1 MISCP
6 KCNSISTI
14 KNGYGHDKVQHYVCK
29 ECKTDFVP
37 VILNGARVLIL
48 DIETAPI
55 RAMVWR
61 VWKENIS
68 IEQIKA
74 DWFILCWSAKWLN
87 SPEVMGERLSGKE
100 ALKEDDGRIVKKLW
114 LLFDEADLIIAHNGW
129 SFDIPKV
136 NSRFI
141 LNKLNP
147 PSPYRSID
155 TLKIAQK
162 KFGFTHNKLD
172 YLAKLFGLDR
182 KLKTDFELWVKC
194 LEGKD
199 ESLQYM
205 LDYNKLDVVIL
216 EEVYLKL
223 RGWANSHPNMNMWQ
237 SESGCSNCGSL
248 RLTPKG
254 HYYTQTG
261 KYKSFQCQDCGAFS
275 RETRKTNI
283 SIAR

>member
-1 MISCP
+1 MINCP
-6 KCNSISTI
+6 KCYSTLVS
-14 KNGYGHDKVQHYVCK
+14 KNGFGRDNQQHYVCK

-37 VILNGARVLIL
+37 IILNSAKVLIL

-55 RAMVWR
+55 QAMVWR
-61 VWKENIS
+61 VWKENVS
-68 IEQIKA
+68 IDQIKS

-87 SPEVMGERLSGKE
+87 DSRVMGERLTGKE
-100 ALKEDDGRIVKKLW
+100 AKQETDKRIVKKLW
-114 LLFDEADLIIAHNGW
+114 DLFNEADIIIAHNGW

-141 LNKLNP
+141 INGLNP

-182 KLKTDFELWVKC
+182 KLKTEFELWVRC
-194 LEGKD
+194 LKGED
-199 ESLQYM
+199 EALEYM
-205 LDYNKLDVVIL
+205 LKYNKIDVVIL

-237 SESGCSNCGSL
+237 SERGCSNCGSL
-248 RLTPKG
+248 NIVPSGK
-254 HYYTQTG
+254 YVTQTG
-261 KYKSFQCQDCGAFS
+261 KFQSFRCTECGAYS
-275 RETRKTNI
+275 RETKRTNI

>member
-6 KCNSISTI
+6 KCHSTLCS
-14 KNGYGHDKVQHYVCK
+14 KNGYGHDQQQHYRCK

-37 VILNGARVLIL
+37 EIINGARVLIL

-68 IEQIKA
+68 IEQIKS

-87 SPEVMGERLSGKE
+87 DSVVIGERLTGKE
-100 ALKEDDGRIVKKLW
+100 AKKEDDSKIVKKLW
-114 LLFDEADLIIAHNGW
+114 HLFNEADIIIAHNGW

-136 NSRFI
+136 NTRFI
-141 LNKLNP
+141 LNGLNP

-162 KFGFTHNKLD
+162 KFGFSHNKLD

-194 LEGKD
+194 LEGN
-199 ESLQYM
+199 EASLQYM
-205 LDYNKLDVVIL
+205 LDYNKIDVVIL

-223 RGWANSHPNMNMWQ
+223 RGWTNSHPNMNMWQ
-237 SESGCSNCGSL
+237 SEAGCANCGSL
-248 RLTPKG
+248 NIVPNGFYT
-254 HYYTQTG
+254 TQTG
-261 KYKSFQCQDCGAFS
+261 RFRSFRCTDCGAFS
-275 RETRKTNI
+275 RQARKTYI
-283 SIAR
+283 STAR

>member
-6 KCNSISTI
+6 KCNSVMVT
-14 KNGYGHDKVQHYVCK
+14 KNGFGHDNQQHYICK
-29 ECKTDFVP
+29 ACKHDF
-37 VILNGARVLIL
+37 IGMIDNTAKVLIL

-87 SPEVMGERLSGKE
+87 DSEVIGERLTGKE
-100 ALKEDDGRIVKKLW
+100 AKKEDDKRIVKKLW
-114 LLFDEADLIIAHNGW
+114 TLFDEADIIIAHNGW

-141 LNKLNP
+141 LNGLKP

-182 KLKTDFELWVKC
+182 KLKTDFDLWVKC
-194 LEGKD
+194 LEGRD
-199 ESLQYM
+199 DALQYM

-223 RGWANSHPNMNMWQ
+223 RGWANSHPNMNIWQ
-237 SESGCSNCGSL
+237 TDKGCSNCGSL
-248 RLTPKG
+248 NITPKG
-254 HYYTQTG
+254 YYTTQTG
-261 KYKSFQCQDCGAFS
+261 KYKSYQCQECGAFS
-275 RETRKTNI
+275 RETRKTFI
-283 SIAR
+283 STAR